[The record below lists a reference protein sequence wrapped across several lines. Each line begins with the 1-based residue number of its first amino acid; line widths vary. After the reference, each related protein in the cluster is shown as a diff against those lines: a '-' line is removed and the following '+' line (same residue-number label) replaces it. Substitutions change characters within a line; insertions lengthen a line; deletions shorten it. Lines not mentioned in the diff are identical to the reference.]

1 MHDSLP
7 DYIVCRVRRGA
18 PLNCDVVPGST
29 PVLSFGNARFAS
41 TATLGLNPSRREFLD
56 DNGAE
61 LTGSSRR
68 LATLYSLGLE
78 DLSRASEEAIRQVVE
93 DCSAY
98 FQRKPYQPWF
108 DQLESVL
115 RAAGASYYDL
125 SACHLDLVQWATD
138 PTWSRLPRSVRE
150 QLLVADGGFLLQQLR
165 NEHIRLLLVN
175 GMTPVRQLK
184 RLASLTL
191 VEQHPLSVCSYQPT
205 RLFVGNLFDRILV
218 VGWSTNLQSSFGVT
232 NELRRRLAERVAD
245 IVARGGVA

>member
-1 MHDSLP
+1 MYANLP
-7 DYIVCRVRRGA
+7 DYIVYRVRRRTPVNSG
-18 PLNCDVVPGST
+18 VVPGST
-29 PVLSFGNARFAS
+29 PVLSFGNAQSAT

-68 LATLYSLGLE
+68 LATLQSLGLE
-78 DLSRASEEAIRQVVE
+78 DVSRASEGAIRQVVE

-98 FQRKPYQPWF
+98 FQRNPYRRWF

-115 RAAGASYYDL
+115 RAVGASYYGR

-138 PTWSRLPRSVRE
+138 PTWRRLPRSARE
-150 QLLVADGGFLLQQLR
+150 QLLEADGAFLLQQLR

-175 GMTPVRQLK
+175 GMTPVRQLE

-191 VEQHPLSVCSYQPT
+191 VEQHRLSACSYQPT
-205 RLFVGNLFDRILV
+205 RLFVGNVFDRILV

-232 NELRRRLAERVAD
+232 NVVREQLADRVAE
-245 IVARGGVA
+245 IVALTRVA